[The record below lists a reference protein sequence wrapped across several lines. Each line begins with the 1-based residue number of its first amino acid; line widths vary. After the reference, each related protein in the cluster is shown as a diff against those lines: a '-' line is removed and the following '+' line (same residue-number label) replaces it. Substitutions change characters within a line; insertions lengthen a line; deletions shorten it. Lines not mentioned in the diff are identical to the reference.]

1 FVLNQDNLFS
11 DSRLLNALSKFAAAG
26 MASAAAWMAFS
37 AVGTLGTPFI
47 GVGVA
52 IGGVVAAVSAW
63 LTAHPVVLGA
73 LNVFVELVYS
83 TFRASI
89 KEVMLLQ
96 STMQN
101 LRTVFNQLLEF
112 LDINSCLRQV
122 RWIKGRF
129 PVFAFV
135 NWLMEAPDKYLT
147 PDDTSMYAYMSM
159 ETIYALWN
167 QVPSLT
173 AVSDPVEQD
182 KPPPW
187 TGDPEVEPPPY
198 DAG

>member
-1 FVLNQDNLFS
+1 
-11 DSRLLNALSKFAAAG
+11 
-26 MASAAAWMAFS
+26 MAFS

-112 LDINSCLRQV
+112 LNINSCLRQV

-173 AVSDPVEQD
+173 ADSDPVEQD

-187 TGDPEVEPPPY
+187 AGEPAPPPY